1 MAHGRARLLLKKREE
16 TERARSVCDR
26 RMKSNTVYSQPTSTK
41 QSNAG
46 LCRPPVI
53 PAVYADASVTCP
65 DGFEMEKNKMGLVQ
79 CVKRTLQPC
88 PEGYLPGSDGTCC
101 PADPEC
107 VLAFAFLGGGV

>member
-1 MAHGRARLLLKKREE
+1 MRTQRVRQANEE
-16 TERARSVCDR
+16 QHSVF
-26 RMKSNTVYSQPTSTK
+26 NTNLQPTSTK

-101 PADPEC
+101 PADPE
-107 VLAFAFLGGGV
+107 